1 MSITLTEEERVAL
14 VAFLRARQHT
24 GHIEG
29 FGCHDLHTSQSC
41 YDCVA
46 ADRHIAVL
54 TRQAVPVE
62 ALAKGAAR

>member
-24 GHIEG
+24 GHVEG
-29 FGCHDLHTSQSC
+29 FGCRDWDTEKSC
-41 YDCVA
+41 YDCTE

-54 TRQAVPVE
+54 TRQVVPAE
-62 ALAKGAAR
+62 ALAKETAR